1 MKLLYPFLFLLL
13 TVGCGVS
20 CQGYEQDKAGIDPA
34 ERVYVTFALDNG
46 DDHTT
51 RAVPNAPNGTETTA
65 DPESAYK
72 TVDIVFFNADGSKAY
87 VNAQGYFHFDAS
99 GFKPSNSEKEKWVS
113 GTYERDLGSG
123 NYLRGVYLDGVNRNA
138 VQGKTCVVMLNL
150 PNDVKTRLGKG
161 ASQEITSLTALQRAV
176 VRQLNSADEQLGP
189 KPYPMNGSNIDYNSA
204 QFKYIVMV
212 GEKKNIDV
220 NGALKPV
227 ITVDVKRTIAKVKL
241 YVMVGGNSTYR
252 AALNTSHH
260 LLLSLHDF
268 PKKTV
273 LGSVWKA
280 ETSGARAKLD
290 GVVSGGEK
298 ALAVAIV
305 PNSEGSDISGLPY
318 VTKEFYMNEY
328 GVLPDAPDN
337 NPYPYVKV
345 RLKATLFSILPV
357 DQYWK
362 IALPR
367 GIERNKSY
375 KIYVTIRDNGNPT
388 NGGTSVYTLKV
399 DKVTIAPW
407 TDGADRFFHDDN
419 FGMNNFEGDPKNPND
434 RI

>member
-1 MKLLYPFLFLLL
+1 MRLLYPFLFLLL
-13 TVGCGVS
+13 TVVCGVS

-241 YVMVGGNSTYR
+241 YVVIGGNSTFKTLG
-252 AALNTSHH
+252 AGEQ
-260 LLLSLHDF
+260 LLLSFGDF
-268 PKKTV
+268 PKNTV
-273 LGSVWKA
+273 LGSVWKP
-280 ETSGARAKLD
+280 ETD
-290 GVVSGGEK
+290 GSRVRIDAVVSGAANGVGVK
-298 ALAVAIV
+298 RV
-305 PNSEGSDISGLPY
+305 PATAGSDISGLPY
-318 VTKEFYMNEY
+318 VVKEFYMNEY
-328 GVLPDAPDN
+328 GVLPENPQN
-337 NPYPYVKV
+337 NPYPYVGV
-345 RLKATLFSILPV
+345 RLQTRILGIVPV
-357 DQYWK
+357 DVSWK

-367 GIERNKSY
+367 SIERNKSY
-375 KIYVTIRDNGNPT
+375 TIYATLRDNGYGT
-388 NGGTSVYTLKV
+388 NDGRAVYTLKV

>member
-13 TVGCGVS
+13 TVVCGAS
-20 CQGYEQDKAGIDPA
+20 CQGYEQDKTDIDPA
-34 ERVYVTFALDNG
+34 ERVYVAFRLDNG

-51 RAVPNAPNGTETTA
+51 RAVPNAPNGTEATA

-72 TVDIVFFNADGSKAY
+72 TVDIVFFNGDGSKAY

-113 GTYERDLGSG
+113 GTYERATTAGQ
-123 NYLRGVYLDGVNRNA
+123 YLRGVYLDGISKADV
-138 VQGKTCVVMLNL
+138 VGKTCVVMLNL
-150 PNDVKTRLGKG
+150 PTDVKARLEKS
-161 ASQEITSLTALQRAV
+161 APNEITTLGALQATV
-176 VRQLNSADEQLGP
+176 LQQLNSADDQLGP
-189 KPYPMNGSNIDYNSA
+189 KPFPMSGSNIDYNSA
-204 QFKYIVMV
+204 QFKYMVMM
-212 GEKKNIDV
+212 GEAKNISFS
-220 NGALKPV
+220 GQPV
-227 ITVDVKRTIAKVKL
+227 VTVDVKRTIAKVKL

-252 AALNTSHH
+252 AALTTSHH

-280 ETSGARAKLD
+280 ETSGTRAKLD

-305 PNSEGSDISGLPY
+305 PNSEGSDINGLPY

-345 RLKATLFSILPV
+345 RLKATLFGFVPV

-407 TDGADRFFHDDN
+407 RDGADRFFHDDN
-419 FGMNNFEGDPKNPND
+419 FGMNNFEGEPDNPND